1 LNPNIKQLEALYWAG
16 RLGSFQAAANR
27 LHTTQSAI
35 SKRIAELE
43 SALGRN
49 LFDRTRRNAQLTPA
63 GERVA
68 AGAEQMLS
76 LAKRLLEDLTEPAQY
91 EGTFRLGVTELIGM
105 TWLRSL
111 VSRLSADHPHLRLE
125 VEVHNGGVIL
135 EQMNRGSYD
144 VALLPGP
151 MWGRLYE
158 AVALQTLERIWMASP
173 TMNIPNRILTVEE
186 LSSYPVAAQFP
197 DTIHAQL
204 QSAWFTRA
212 GYPLRNLVQ
221 AHGFV
226 VLGEMARAGVA
237 IAQLPVGFYAP
248 ELRRGELVRLQ
259 ITPELPDVDY
269 FAIHRR
275 GNSHPL
281 APKVAKLARAV
292 CDFSARAGA
301 ESPGA
306 PKDGTRRS

>member
-1 LNPNIKQLEALYWAG
+1 MNTKIKQLEALYWAG

-43 SALGRN
+43 STLGRS
-49 LFDRTRRNAQLTPA
+49 LFDRSRRNAQLTPA

-76 LAKRLLEDLTEPAQY
+76 LAQRLLEDLTEPEPY
-91 EGTFRLGVTELIGM
+91 EGTFRLGATELIGM
-105 TWLRSL
+105 TWLT
-111 VSRLSADHPHLRLE
+111 RLMQSIRAGHPRVRLE
-125 VEVHNGGVIL
+125 VEVHNGGALL
-135 EQMNRGSYD
+135 EQMNHGRYD

-158 AVALQTLERIWMASP
+158 AVPLGPLERAWMASP
-173 TMNIPNRILTVEE
+173 EMDLHRRILTVEE
-186 LSSYPVAAQFP
+186 LSAFPVAAQFP

-212 GYPLRNLVQ
+212 GFPLRHLVQ
-221 AHGFV
+221 AHGFA
-226 VLGEMARAGVA
+226 VLGQMALAGIAV
-237 IAQLPVGFYAP
+237 AQLPVGFYAP
-248 ELRRGELVRLQ
+248 ELRRRRLVRLQ
-259 ITPELPDVDY
+259 VTPELPDVEY

-275 GNSHPL
+275 EAAHPL
-281 APKVAKLARAV
+281 AAQIAKLAQKH
-292 CDFSARAGA
+292 CDFAARVTAKGPNAG
-301 ESPGA
+301 G
-306 PKDGTRRS
+306 